1 MPPSFER
8 TCVYEMD
15 RLQSLAQAKVLSA
28 QPGDPPEQPFDPIE
42 QMEIEAVLFK
52 AVQVIA

>member
-1 MPPSFER
+1 
-8 TCVYEMD
+8 MD